1 MDTRSRLQTNRDA
14 LLEQY
19 HSNLEDIY
27 TLQDTLI
34 RDILPSVTDELALT
48 PEVQEW
54 AKEWLSDTSSMFR
67 LARRNKFTRSF
78 SLEAIQKTLLWR
90 IENLW
95 PLEPPSPIPNL
106 HCLPSDIR
114 DPFGRPIL
122 VLEVTPVD
130 QPVDSQKRAII
141 RAFEQLRLHLRSLYD
156 SSEDDARPPLQYV
169 VLLDLAQLS
178 LQSINIDLFT
188 WSIREVIPRYSGMIA
203 AVFMLNYS
211 WTHSGLWSVFKR
223 LLPETA
229 LSRVFF
235 PSNKELVEYFSPAAL
250 PQDYGGNLPS
260 LALLEDPVRP
270 LPPPVRETPDSSPI
284 EPAEN
289 SATATLNPPSSSIS
303 WLSPTSLLNPFFG
316 YPVVPASRRGP
327 PSFQHGRRRKRDLLR
342 TLMTLFWM
350 RWRKHITLGLLLTFV
365 LVALRLTLRKSN
377 VHLFR
382 SRFIPHWLLSNR
394 RPIITT
400 Q

>member
-95 PLEPPSPIPNL
+95 PLEFPSPIPNL

-303 WLSPTSLLNPFFG
+303 CVETRSSIFSTWSSTQERPSPNA
-316 YPVVPASRRGP
+316 Y
-327 PSFQHGRRRKRDLLR
+327 D
-342 TLMTLFWM
+342 
-350 RWRKHITLGLLLTFV
+350 FV
-365 LVALRLTLRKSN
+365 LDALAQTYY
-377 VHLFR
+377 
-382 SRFIPHWLLSNR
+382 SR
-394 RPIITT
+394 ITT
-400 Q
+400 NFCAGCFTAYLTQKQRTSFSFKIYTPLAPVQ